1 MNSHSADRK
10 GAVMAKAF
18 KYDNL
23 YERII
28 SFKNLEYAFSQV
40 TKGDRKFRK
49 DAILFSMALDKNLV
63 DLWHDLK
70 WGNYRVG
77 EYIRFKV
84 YEPKERWVSAP
95 RVRDK
100 VVQFATHHI
109 IKHVYANVFIPDS
122 FACLDGRGT
131 HAAVNSV
138 QRDMRISER
147 EYGDPWIV
155 SVDVSKF
162 FYSIDRDILK
172 GILRKKIKCRKTLW
186 LLDKIIDS
194 SPEGE
199 TGIPLGNVTSQDFAN
214 IYLNEIDQYVKR
226 FLGVRYY
233 TRYMD
238 DMIAIVD
245 GKPAAQ
251 ELKEE
256 MCSSLEKWLNLVANP
271 KKSQIFPL
279 AQGVNAYGYKIWT
292 THRLVRDQSKRAM
305 KRRIKAMDRKL
316 KAGEIELHD
325 VEQAV
330 NSWLGHAR
338 HSNSFNLAKKIFEPY
353 PYIKIEGDE
362 KFGDRGLN

>member
-1 MNSHSADRK
+1 
-10 GAVMAKAF
+10 MAKPYQ
-18 KYDNL
+18 YDDL
-23 YERII
+23 YYQII
-28 SFKNLEYAFSQV
+28 SFKNLEYAFTQV
-40 TKGDRKFRK
+40 TKGSRKFRK
-49 DAILFSMALDKNLV
+49 DAILFSLALDKNLV
-63 DLWHDLK
+63 DLWRDLRDGK
-70 WGNYRVG
+70 YRVG

-100 VVQFATHHI
+100 TIQFATHHI
-109 IKHVYANVFIPDS
+109 IKDVYANVFIPDS

-138 QRDMRISER
+138 QRDMRIAER
-147 EYGDPWIV
+147 EFLDPWIV

-162 FYSIDRDILK
+162 FYSIDREILK
-172 GILRKKIKCRKTLW
+172 RILRKKIKCAKTLW
-186 LLDKIIDS
+186 LLDAIIDS

-199 TGIPLGNVTSQDFAN
+199 KGIPLGNVTSQDFAN

-238 DMIAIVD
+238 DMICVVD
-245 GKPAAQ
+245 GKFAAQ
-251 ELKEE
+251 CLKEE
-256 MCSSLEKWLNLVANP
+256 MCNFLIDHLNMVANP

-292 THRLVRDQSKRAM
+292 THKLVRNDSKKKA
-305 KRRIKAMDRKL
+305 KRRIKAMDK
-316 KAGEIELHD
+316 KMSAGVIEQSD
-325 VEQAV
+325 ITQSV

-338 HSNSFNLAKKIFEPY
+338 HSNSYNLVKKIYKNY

-362 KFGDRGLN
+362 RFGNR

>member
-1 MNSHSADRK
+1 
-10 GAVMAKAF
+10 MAKAF

-23 YERII
+23 YDKII
-28 SFKNLEYAFSQV
+28 SFKNLEYAFTQV

-63 DLWHDLK
+63 DLWHDLR

-109 IKHVYANVFIPDS
+109 IKHVYEEVFISDS
-122 FACLDGRGT
+122 YACLDGRGT
-131 HAAVNSV
+131 HAAVESV
-138 QRDMRISER
+138 QRDMRIAER
-147 EYGDPWIV
+147 EFLDPWIV

-162 FYSIDRDILK
+162 FYSIDREILK
-172 GILRKKIKCRKTLW
+172 RILRKKIKCRKTLW
-186 LLDKIIDS
+186 LLDLIIDS

-214 IYLNEIDQYVKR
+214 IYLNEIDQYAKR

-238 DMIAIVD
+238 DMISIVD
-245 GKPAAQ
+245 GKFAAQ
-251 ELKEE
+251 CLKED
-256 MCSSLEKWLNLVANP
+256 MCNFLVDRLNMVANS

-279 AQGVNAYGYKIWT
+279 AQGVNAYGYKVWT
-292 THRLVRDQSKRAM
+292 THKLVRNDSKKRA
-305 KRRIKAMDRKL
+305 KRRIKAMDRKM
-316 KAGEIELHD
+316 KAGII
-325 VEQAV
+325 EQAEVTQSV

-338 HSNSFNLAKKIFEPY
+338 HSNSYNLVKKIYRKY
-353 PYIKIEGDE
+353 PYITIEGDE
-362 KFGDRGLN
+362 KFGNR

>member
-1 MNSHSADRK
+1 
-10 GAVMAKAF
+10 MAKVYQ
-18 KYDNL
+18 YDNL
-23 YERII
+23 YNKII
-28 SFKNLEYAFSQV
+28 SFKNLEYAFTQV
-40 TKGDRKFRK
+40 IKGDRKYRK
-49 DAILFSMALDKNLV
+49 DATLFSMTLDKNLV
-63 DLWHDLK
+63 ELWHDLK
-70 WGNYRVG
+70 WGKYQVG

-100 VVQFATHHI
+100 TVQFATHHI
-109 IKHVYANVFIPDS
+109 IKNVYADVFIPDS

-138 QRDMRISER
+138 QRDMRIAKR
-147 EYGDPWIV
+147 EFLDPWIV

-162 FYSIDRDILK
+162 FYSIDRTILK
-172 GILRKKIKCRKTLW
+172 RVLRKKIKCKKTLW

-245 GKPAAQ
+245 GKFAAQ
-251 ELKEE
+251 CLKEE
-256 MCSSLEKWLNLVANP
+256 ICRFLEERLNMVANP

-292 THRLVRDQSKRAM
+292 THRLVRDQSKRAA

-316 KAGEIELHD
+316 KSGAIEMSEIT
-325 VEQAV
+325 QSV

-338 HSNSFNLAKKIFEPY
+338 HSNSYNLVKKIYKPY

-362 KFGDRGLN
+362 KFGNR